1 MGTLR
6 GSRKIV
12 AAIGAGLWL
21 IGRAARGMARRLVA
35 GDRLAQQ
42 QLADSLPLHV
52 WRPLRTLLPLA
63 ALAGI
68 RFMLY
73 LAGAPDKKRTAID

>member
-1 MGTLR
+1 MAL
-6 GSRKIV
+6 GS
-12 AAIGAGLWL
+12 
-21 IGRAARGMARRLVA
+21 
-35 GDRLAQQ
+35 
-42 QLADSLPLHV
+42 
-52 WRPLRTLLPLA
+52 LA

>member
-1 MGTLR
+1 MPTDMPLQLLILEGDGISHEIMAV
-6 GSRKIV
+6 GS
-12 AAIGAGLWL
+12 
-21 IGRAARGMARRLVA
+21 
-35 GDRLAQQ
+35 
-42 QLADSLPLHV
+42 
-52 WRPLRTLLPLA
+52 LA